1 MATIRC
7 QPFQDFT
14 QKDLNRFLS
23 DFSTRL
29 FGEVEQSTRTWAP
42 PVDIYDTD
50 NALVLKADLP
60 GVDPKGVQ
68 IRIEDG
74 VLYLSG
80 ERKAETD
87 VKEENYHRMERSYGT
102 FSRSFSL
109 PSSIDAEHVNAE
121 YKDGQLILT
130 MPKREEAK
138 PKTVKI
144 NVNES

>member
-74 VLYLSG
+74 VLYLLIG
-80 ERKAETD
+80 
-87 VKEENYHRMERSYGT
+87 
-102 FSRSFSL
+102 
-109 PSSIDAEHVNAE
+109 AE
-121 YKDGQLILT
+121 Y
-130 MPKREEAK
+130 R
-138 PKTVKI
+138 
-144 NVNES
+144 